1 MELEDATGDDE
12 ADKASIKKYK
22 NDAKLLMRNFIKLK

>member
-12 ADKASIKKYK
+12 ADEAAIKKYK
-22 NDAKLLMRNFIKLK
+22 HEAK

>member
-12 ADKASIKKYK
+12 ADEASIKKYK
-22 NDAKLLMRNFIKLK
+22 HEAK